1 MSTFHFSPSKIFLQL
16 LVPIKF
22 SIFIFGRSFKVNS
35 YVEFIF
41 FNKNF
46 QKNSKYYKNHSQN
59 KIRIFL
65 TKREFN
71 IIFILFMV
79 KNSYLICVLLKN
91 SRFF

>member
-1 MSTFHFSPSKIFLQL
+1 MPTFHFSPSKNFLQL
-16 LVPIKF
+16 LVPTKF
-22 SIFIFGRSFKVNS
+22 SIFTFGPFFKVNS